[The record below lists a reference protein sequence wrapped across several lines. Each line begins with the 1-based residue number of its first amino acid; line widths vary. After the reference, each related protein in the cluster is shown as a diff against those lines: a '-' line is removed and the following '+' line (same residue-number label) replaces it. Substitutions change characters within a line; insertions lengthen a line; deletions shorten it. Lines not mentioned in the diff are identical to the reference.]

1 MHHYHIYILLKY
13 VLFLSL
19 VTKVWSNGG
28 DSRSPVF
35 ARVGSNPTSGII
47 INRFKNLIQ
56 KLTYLS
62 IFNLSL
68 WLNWIER
75 PTSNREAAGS
85 SPAKDYILLN

>member
-1 MHHYHIYILLKY
+1 MHHYI
-13 VLFLSL
+13 LSL

-47 INRFKNLIQ
+47 INTFK
-56 KLTYLS
+56 
-62 IFNLSL
+62 NLSL

-85 SPAKDYILLN
+85 SPAKDYILLL

>member
-1 MHHYHIYILLKY
+1 MHDYHISLKY
-13 VLFLSL
+13 CIISL

-35 ARVGSNPTSGII
+35 ARVGSNPTSGIYNYI
-47 INRFKNLIQ
+47 FKNL
-56 KLTYLS
+56 
-62 IFNLSL
+62 LSL

-85 SPAKDYILLN
+85 SPAKDFI